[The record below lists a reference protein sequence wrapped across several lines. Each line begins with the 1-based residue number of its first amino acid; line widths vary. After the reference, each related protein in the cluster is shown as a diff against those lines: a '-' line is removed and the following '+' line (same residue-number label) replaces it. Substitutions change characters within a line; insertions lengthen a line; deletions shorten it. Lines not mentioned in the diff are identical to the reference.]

1 MQFGL
6 GQPVRRKEDARFL
19 TGRGT
24 YVDDL
29 RLPGALHAVALRSP
43 HAHARIL
50 GVDTAAARA
59 MPGVALVYAGAD
71 VAGRLAPL
79 AGELPLTQSDG
90 RPAAP
95 AALPHLATERALW
108 AGQPVAFVVAET
120 PAQARDAAEAVV
132 VTYAPLPAVVDP
144 LAALAEGAPRLHPE
158 APGNLAYDW
167 ALGDAAAAAAGFA
180 RAAHV
185 ARVRVV
191 NQRLVVASMEPRAIA
206 ARFDAATGRWEI
218 WVGSQGVHSIRARIA
233 AALKVRPERLRVHT
247 PDVGGGFGMKLMA
260 HPEYGL
266 CALAAQ
272 DAGRPVRWSG
282 ERSDA
287 MLGDAQG
294 RDLTTEAEGAF
305 DAEGRILAFR
315 WSSVSNLGAGYSS
328 FGAGIHTVFSAPLT
342 GGMYR
347 VPALH
352 HRVRGAF
359 TTTTPTDAY
368 RGAGRPEMIYVT
380 ERLMEEAARGMG
392 MDPVA
397 LRLANLVTPAEL
409 PHATAGGMR
418 FDSLDPATNVRRAV
432 AAADREGFPA
442 RRAEAAAR
450 GRLRGLGVAYYMER
464 TGGGLVERAEL
475 TVTPEG
481 RGVIRVGTQSTG
493 QGHETVWAQIVH
505 ERLGLDWS
513 AVDLLPGDSDA
524 LAAGGGT
531 GGSRSLIMAGR
542 VLFLAADAVIEKA
555 RALAAE
561 KLEAA
566 AADIVFSAAE
576 GGLFRVA
583 GTDRTVRLVAL
594 AAEAGG
600 IDGTGAV
607 NDREATYPNGCH
619 VAEVEIDPETGR
631 LEVVRYTVVDD
642 FGRVA
647 NPLLAEG
654 QVQGGVAQGLG
665 QALMEAMRWHPE
677 TGQPLTASLMDYALP
692 RAADMP
698 AVEAA
703 FNEAAPTPTNP
714 LGVKGCGEAGAVA
727 ATPAVTLAA
736 LDALRA
742 AGVTEAL
749 DTPLT
754 PERVWRALSA
764 AKDGGRGNAA
774 AA

>member
-6 GQPVRRKEDARFL
+6 GQPVRRKEDPRFL
-19 TGRGT
+19 TGRGA

-29 RLPGALHAVALRSP
+29 PLPGALHAVVLRSP

-50 GVDTAAARA
+50 RADATAARA
-59 MPGVALVYAGAD
+59 MPGVALVYTGAD
-71 VAGRLAPL
+71 VADRLAPL
-79 AGELPLTQSDG
+79 GGELPLTQTDG

-95 AALPHLATERALW
+95 ATLPHLATDRALW

-120 PAQARDAAEAVV
+120 LAQARDAAEAVV
-132 VTYAPLPAVVDP
+132 ADYAPEPPVVDP
-144 LAALAEGAPRLHPE
+144 LAALGEDAPLLHPA

-167 ALGDAAAAAAGFA
+167 SLGDAAAVDAAFA

-206 ARFDAATGRWEI
+206 ARFDPATERWEI

-233 AALKVRPERLRVHT
+233 AALKVRPQRLRVHT

-272 DAGRPVRWSG
+272 DAGRPVKWTG

-328 FGAGIHTVFSAPLT
+328 FGAGIHTLFSAPLT

-352 HRVRGAF
+352 HRVRGVF

-380 ERLMEEAARGMG
+380 ERLMEAAARGMG
-392 MDPVA
+392 IDPVA

-432 AAADREGFPA
+432 AAADRDGFPA
-442 RRAEAAAR
+442 RRAEAESR
-450 GRLRGLGVAYYMER
+450 GRLRGMGVAYYMER
-464 TGGGLVERAEL
+464 TGGGPVERAEL

-513 AVDLLPGDSDA
+513 AVDLMPGDSDA

-542 VLFLAADAVIEKA
+542 VLFLAADEVIDKA
-555 RALAAE
+555 RALAADR
-561 KLEAA
+561 LEAA
-566 AADIVFSAAE
+566 AADIEFSAAE

-600 IDGTGAV
+600 IGGAGAV

-619 VAEVEIDPETGR
+619 VAEVEIDPDTGR
-631 LEVVRYTVVDD
+631 IAVVRYSLVDD
-642 FGRVA
+642 FGRVV

-665 QALMEAMRWHPE
+665 QALMETVRWRSD

-692 RAADMP
+692 RASDMP
-698 AVEAA
+698 AVEAV

-714 LGVKGCGEAGAVA
+714 IGAKGCGEAGAVA

-736 LDALRA
+736 LDALHRA
-742 AGVTEAL
+742 GAMPEV

-764 AKDGGRGNAA
+764 AKFLRP
-774 AA
+774 